1 MNKKQVNKKKRE
13 SSHTFRNNLY
23 MLGFVAKNAPGLLF
37 FYIFFDVLTNVP
49 WILSNVVLLKYIID
63 VVTSGEQ
70 LYRAGVACAIFAA
83 IVIIGTVGS
92 TVFYEIFLPKQ
103 KERLHFKLYSA
114 IYVKAA
120 KMDFE
125 AYDNPEYY
133 NDLVLAM
140 NSMNERVD
148 RVISDAQ
155 DIVRLLTSILSI
167 TAVIASI
174 DPLCLVFI
182 FLCVGIMVPIGR
194 LIAKVNVDR
203 TEAMT
208 PLDRKNLYF
217 SRVFYLQD
225 YAKELRLNPAGEM
238 VERRYNINVKDRL
251 KTISPFLRKQ
261 WQLYFCQEALPMT
274 LLVYLGIALY
284 MGYKAI
290 VTKEITLGEFAA
302 TFNGANAV
310 SRCVFDLTSWF
321 AINLRENGLYIEKF
335 KKFMSAKEKIIG
347 GDNKTVFEKPVEIK
361 LENVSFTYPGNDK
374 PTLKNISLSIK
385 PYQKIALVGYNGAGK
400 TTLTNLILRLYDVS
414 EGRITVDGT
423 DIREWDIP
431 SYHANYA
438 AVFQDF
444 SLFGATAGEN
454 VAMNETPDKA
464 RVLAALKE
472 SSFNKELK
480 NGADTILLREFD
492 DSGLSLSG
500 GEAQKVAVARAF
512 YKQCAFAVLD
522 EPSANL
528 DPVSEYALNEA
539 MSRAA
544 EDKTVIFISHR
555 LSTTVMADVI
565 YMLENGEIVE
575 SGTHDELMA
584 LNGKYAYMFNLQA
597 EKYQEHPEAGDID

>member
-1 MNKKQVNKKKRE
+1 MNKKAKNKKSAEK
-13 SSHTFRNNLY
+13 SHTIKNNLF
-23 MLGFVAKNAPGLLF
+23 MLGFIMKNEPGLLF
-37 FYIFFDVLTNVP
+37 FYIFFDVMSNLP

-63 VVTSGEQ
+63 VVTSGER
-70 LYRAGVACAIFAA
+70 LYRAGVACLIFAA
-83 IVIIGTVGS
+83 FIVIGNIGNTI
-92 TVFYEIFLPKQ
+92 FYEIFMPKQ

-114 IYVKAA
+114 IYEKAA

-140 NSMNERVD
+140 NSMSERVD
-148 RVISDAQ
+148 RVLSDAQ
-155 DIVRLLTSILSI
+155 DIIVLLTSIISI
-167 TAVIASI
+167 TTVIVTI
-174 DPLCLVFI
+174 DPVCLI
-182 FLCVGIMVPIGR
+182 FVVLCVGAMIPIGR
-194 LIAKVNVDR
+194 LIAKVNVQR

-238 VERRYNINVKDRL
+238 VERRYNKNVIDRIV
-251 KTISPFLRKQ
+251 TISPFLRKQ

-290 VTKEITLGEFAA
+290 VTKEVSLGDFAA

-310 SRCVFDLTSWF
+310 SRCVFDLTCWF
-321 AINLRENGLYIEKF
+321 AISLRENGLYVGKF
-335 KKFMSAKEKIIG
+335 RKFMNAKEKIIG
-347 GDNKTVFEKPVEIK
+347 GKVKTVHEKPVTIK

-374 PTLKNISLSIK
+374 PTLKNINLEIK

-400 TTLTNLILRLYDVS
+400 TTLTNLLLRLYDVS
-414 EGRITVDGT
+414 EGSITVDGVN
-423 DIREWDIP
+423 IKEWDIP
-431 SYHANYA
+431 SYHENFA

-444 SLFGATAGEN
+444 SLFGATVGEN
-454 VAMNETPDKA
+454 VAMNSTPDKA

-472 SSFNKELK
+472 SNFNKEMK
-480 NGADTILLREFD
+480 DGTDTILLREFD

-500 GEAQKVAVARAF
+500 GEGQKVAVARAF
-512 YKQCAFAVLD
+512 YKKCPFAILD

-575 SGTHDELMA
+575 SGSHDELMA
-584 LNGKYAYMFNLQA
+584 MNGKYAYMFNLQA
-597 EKYQEHPEAGDID
+597 EKYQEHN

>member
-1 MNKKQVNKKKRE
+1 MNNKVKKNKTAEKA
-13 SSHTFRNNLY
+13 HTLKNNLF
-23 MLGFVAKNAPGLLF
+23 MLYFIAKNAPGLLF
-37 FYIFFDVLTNVP
+37 FYVFLDVVTNVP

-63 VVTSGEQ
+63 VVTSGVE

-83 IVIIGTVGS
+83 IVIVGTIGNTI
-92 TVFYEIFLPKQ
+92 FYEIFLPKQ
-103 KERLHFKLYSA
+103 KERLHYKLYSA
-114 IYVKAA
+114 IYEKAA
-120 KMDFE
+120 KMDYE

-140 NSMNERVD
+140 NSMSDRVD
-148 RVISDAQ
+148 SVLSNAK
-155 DIVRLLTSILSI
+155 DIITLLTSIISI

-174 DPLCLVFI
+174 DPVCLVFI
-182 FLCVGIMVPIGR
+182 FICVGIMIPIGR
-194 LIAKVNVDR
+194 LIAKVNVKR

-225 YAKELRLNPAGEM
+225 YAKELRLNPAGRMIEK
-238 VERRYNINVKDRL
+238 RYNQNITDRL
-251 KTISPFLRKQ
+251 VTISPFLRKQ

-274 LLVYLGIALY
+274 LLVYLGIALF
-284 MGYKAI
+284 MGHKAI
-290 VTKEITLGEFAA
+290 VTKEISLGDFAA

-335 KKFMSAKEKIIG
+335 KKFMSAKEKIVG
-347 GDNKTVFEKPVEIK
+347 GDVKTVFEKPVTIK

-374 PTLKNISLSIK
+374 PTLKNINLEIK

-400 TTLTNLILRLYDVS
+400 TTLTNLLLRLYDVS
-414 EGRITVDGT
+414 EGKITVDGT
-423 DIREWDIP
+423 DIRKWDIP
-431 SYHANYA
+431 KYHENFA

-444 SLFGATAGEN
+444 SLFGATVGEN
-454 VAMNETPDKA
+454 VAMNAKPDKE

-472 SSFNKELK
+472 SSFRKELK
-480 NGADTILLREFD
+480 NGTDTILLREFD

-500 GEAQKVAVARAF
+500 GEGQKVAVARAF
-512 YKQCAFAVLD
+512 YKKCPFAILD

-544 EDKTVIFISHR
+544 ADKTVIFISHR

-575 SGTHDELMA
+575 SGSHDELMA
-584 LNGKYAYMFNLQA
+584 LGGKYAYMFNLQA
-597 EKYQEHPEAGDID
+597 EKYKENE

>member
-1 MNKKQVNKKKRE
+1 MSKAPKKNKEEKTTHGTI
-13 SSHTFRNNLY
+13 SNNLF
-23 MLGFVAKNAPGLLF
+23 MLRFVARNAPGMLF
-37 FYIFFDVLTNVP
+37 LYIFFDLLTNVP
-49 WILSNVVLLKYIID
+49 WILSSVVLLKYIID
-63 VVTSGEQ
+63 VVTSGVDY
-70 LYRAGVACAIFAA
+70 YRIAVACGIFAA
-83 IVIIGTVGS
+83 LVIVGTIGS
-92 TVFYEIFLPKQ
+92 TVFYEIYRPKQ
-103 KERLHFKLYSA
+103 KERLHFKLYSS
-114 IYVKAA
+114 IYEKAA

-140 NSMNERVD
+140 TSMNERVD
-148 RVISDAQ
+148 SVISDAQ
-155 DIVRLLTSILSI
+155 DIIRLLTSILSI

-174 DPLCLVFI
+174 DPICLVFI
-182 FLCVGIMVPIGR
+182 FLCVAVMIPIGR

-225 YAKELRLNPAGEM
+225 YAKELRLNPAGRMIED
-238 VERRYNINVKDRL
+238 RYNKNVKDRL
-251 KTISPFLRKQ
+251 FTISPFLRKQ

-274 LLVYLGIALY
+274 LLVYLGIALL

-290 VTKEITLGEFAA
+290 VTKEISLGDFAA

-321 AINLRENGLYIEKF
+321 SINLRENSLYVEKYR
-335 KKFMSAKEKIIG
+335 KFMAAKEKIIG
-347 GDNKTVFEKPVEIK
+347 GEDKTVFEKPATIK
-361 LENVSFTYPGNDK
+361 LENVSFTYPGNEK
-374 PTLKNISLSIK
+374 PTLKNINLEIK

-400 TTLTNLILRLYDVS
+400 TTLTNLLLRLYDVT
-414 EGRITVDGT
+414 EGRITVDGK
-423 DIREWDIP
+423 DIREWHIP

-444 SLFGATAGEN
+444 SLFGATVGEN
-454 VAMNETPDKA
+454 VAMSGTHDKM
-464 RVLAALKE
+464 RVLNALRE
-472 SSFNKELK
+472 SNFSKELH
-480 NGADTILLREFD
+480 NGTDTMLLREFD
-492 DSGLSLSG
+492 DTGLSLSG

-512 YKQCAFAVLD
+512 YKQCPFAILD

-539 MSRAA
+539 MARAA
-544 EDKTVIFISHR
+544 ADKTVIFISHR

-575 SGTHDELMA
+575 SGSHDELMA

-597 EKYQEHPEAGDID
+597 EKYRDTEE